1 MKFHSLLIT
10 REKEKKSFSMLRTNI
25 KYNYIQIN
33 SNNFLQIIKII
44 NNSTRKFSN
53 EKNFSQIVY
62 NLIIIYN
69 SRVFFLERFSLS
81 VQSKLNRN

>member
-1 MKFHSLLIT
+1 MKI
-10 REKEKKSFSMLRTNI
+10 SFSIYYKRKGKNIFFYVTCTNI

-44 NNSTRKFSN
+44 NNY
-53 EKNFSQIVY
+53 KNFSQIVY

-69 SRVFFLERFSLS
+69 NRVFFLERFSLS

>member
-1 MKFHSLLIT
+1 
-10 REKEKKSFSMLRTNI
+10 MLRTNI

-44 NNSTRKFSN
+44 NNY
-53 EKNFSQIVY
+53 KNFSQIVY

>member
-1 MKFHSLLIT
+1 
-10 REKEKKSFSMLRTNI
+10 MLRTNI

-53 EKNFSQIVY
+53 EKNFLQIVY

-69 SRVFFLERFSLS
+69 NRVFFLERFSLS

>member
-1 MKFHSLLIT
+1 
-10 REKEKKSFSMLRTNI
+10 MLRTNI

>member
-1 MKFHSLLIT
+1 
-10 REKEKKSFSMLRTNI
+10 MLRTNI

-53 EKNFSQIVY
+53 EKNFSQIY

-69 SRVFFLERFSLS
+69 NRVFFLERFSLS

>member
-1 MKFHSLLIT
+1 
-10 REKEKKSFSMLRTNI
+10 MLRTNI

-81 VQSKLNRN
+81 IQSKLNRN

>member
-1 MKFHSLLIT
+1 
-10 REKEKKSFSMLRTNI
+10 MLRTNI

-69 SRVFFLERFSLS
+69 NRVFFLERFSLS

>member
-69 SRVFFLERFSLS
+69 NRVFFLERFSLS

>member
-1 MKFHSLLIT
+1 
-10 REKEKKSFSMLRTNI
+10 MLRTNI

-33 SNNFLQIIKII
+33 FNNFLQIIKII

-69 SRVFFLERFSLS
+69 NRVFFLERFSLS

>member
-44 NNSTRKFSN
+44 NNST
-53 EKNFSQIVY
+53 
-62 NLIIIYN
+62 
-69 SRVFFLERFSLS
+69 
-81 VQSKLNRN
+81 KL

>member
-1 MKFHSLLIT
+1 
-10 REKEKKSFSMLRTNI
+10 MLHTNI

>member
-1 MKFHSLLIT
+1 
-10 REKEKKSFSMLRTNI
+10 MLRTNI

-44 NNSTRKFSN
+44 NNY
-53 EKNFSQIVY
+53 KNFSQIVY

-69 SRVFFLERFSLS
+69 NRVFFLERFSLS